1 LTSPARVDSPPPR
14 LPDLLKGLLALLGV
28 RSFIDLLF
36 LLLALAVL
44 AAVADA
50 LLRLLDRV
58 R

>member
-1 LTSPARVDSPPPR
+1 MTPYEPVN
-14 LPDLLKGLLALLGV
+14 LPQQPLEVLNKLLALLGV

-36 LLLALAVL
+36 LLLALSMA

-50 LLRLLDRV
+50 LLRLFDRM

>member
-1 LTSPARVDSPPPR
+1 VN
-14 LPDLLKGLLALLGV
+14 LPQQPLEVLNKLLALLGV

-36 LLLALAVL
+36 LLLALSMA

-50 LLRLLDRV
+50 LLRLFDRM

>member
-1 LTSPARVDSPPPR
+1 VNPPPR
-14 LPDLLKGLLALLGV
+14 LPEVFNKLLALLGV

-36 LLLALAVL
+36 LLLAVAVL

-50 LLRLLDRV
+50 LLHLLDRM